1 MPWVAKM
8 DVFALEESA
17 IDQDAT
23 VWQFQFM
30 TRASDRMFPTMVNH
44 IGDV

>member
-1 MPWVAKM
+1 M

-17 IDQDAT
+17 IDQDAA

-30 TRASDRMFPTMVNH
+30 TRASDGMFPTMMNDT
-44 IGDV
+44 GDV